1 MGGKKKGEAKA
12 AAGGNDEGED
22 ESTEKLYK

>member
-22 ESTEKLYK
+22 ESTEKLYR